1 MTDELEKHVM
11 KKYDIVAKLGKGV
24 RLGVMK
30 LRG

>member
-24 RLGVMK
+24 RLAAGLVR
-30 LRG
+30 L